1 MNKPKTNRQLLWLVG
16 IILALVL
23 IAYVVVSKREK
34 EEKNLQEVAQTEQQ
48 AATRPLLEPFTIPDS
63 NGTPTEVMPLIASN
77 RITIIDFWASWC
89 APCMREMPN
98 LVAIYDNYHGQG
110 LGIIGISLDS
120 NADDWQQAVQQQH
133 MTWPQFS
140 ELKGWEST
148 VVSTFDVNAIPHTIV
163 VNSQGEILATGLRGE
178 ELANVVA
185 KELNS

>member
-1 MNKPKTNRQLLWLVG
+1 
-16 IILALVL
+16 
-23 IAYVVVSKREK
+23 
-34 EEKNLQEVAQTEQQ
+34 
-48 AATRPLLEPFTIPDS
+48 
-63 NGTPTEVMPLIASN
+63 
-77 RITIIDFWASWC
+77 
-89 APCMREMPN
+89 MREMPN